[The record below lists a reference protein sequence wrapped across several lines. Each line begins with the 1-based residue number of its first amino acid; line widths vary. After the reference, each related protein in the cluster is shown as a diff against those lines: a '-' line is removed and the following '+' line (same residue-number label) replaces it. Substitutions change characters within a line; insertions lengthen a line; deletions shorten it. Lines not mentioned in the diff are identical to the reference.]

1 MSTTILNKMAHLK
14 LNGMLRSYQSMLDSR
29 QHHDLTHDE
38 LINILIQSEWE
49 DRENKKINRHM
60 RLAKFRYAASI
71 EELNFTGNRGLD
83 KTTVLRLADGS
94 FIDKKENVLITGATG
109 VGKSYLASALGQQAC
124 QLGFRT
130 LYFNTQK
137 LFSKLK
143 MMKADGSYTREI
155 ARVEKY
161 DLLILD
167 DFGLQAL
174 DSTARMIL
182 LEIIEDRHGRKSTI
196 ISSQL
201 PVAKWYEVIGD
212 STVADAILDRMIHT
226 AHRIELKGESL
237 RKK

>member
-1 MSTTILNKMAHLK
+1 MNSTVLNKMSHLK
-14 LNGMLRSYQSMLDSR
+14 LHGMLRTYQAMLDNR
-29 QHHDLTHDE
+29 VHHDLTHDE
-38 LINILIQSEWE
+38 LINTLIQSEWE

-60 RLAKFRYAASI
+60 RLARFRYAASI

-83 KTTVLRLADGS
+83 KTQVIRLADGS

-109 VGKSYLASALGQQAC
+109 VGKSYLASALGHQAC
-124 QLGFRT
+124 QLGYRT

-143 MMKADGSYTREI
+143 MMKADGSYAREI
-155 ARVEKY
+155 AKVEKY

-167 DFGLQAL
+167 DFGLQQL
-174 DSTARMIL
+174 DSTARLIL

-201 PVAKWYEVIGD
+201 PVAKWYDIIGD
-212 STVADAILDRMIHT
+212 GTVADAILDRMVHT
-226 AHRIELKGESL
+226 AHRLELKGESL

>member
-1 MSTTILNKMAHLK
+1 
-14 LNGMLRSYQSMLDSR
+14 
-29 QHHDLTHDE
+29 
-38 LINILIQSEWE
+38 
-49 DRENKKINRHM
+49 M
-60 RLAKFRYAASI
+60 RLARFRYAASI

-83 KTTVLRLADGS
+83 KTQVIRLADGS

-109 VGKSYLASALGQQAC
+109 VGKSYLASALGHQAC
-124 QLGFRT
+124 QLGYRT

-143 MMKADGSYTREI
+143 MMKADGSYAREI
-155 ARVEKY
+155 AKVEKY

-167 DFGLQAL
+167 DFGLQQL
-174 DSTARMIL
+174 DSTARLIL

-201 PVAKWYEVIGD
+201 PVAKWHDIIGD
-212 STVADAILDRMIHT
+212 GTVADAILDRMVHT
-226 AHRIELKGESL
+226 AHRLELKGESL